1 MSANGWL
8 QLVLILGGLV
18 AITKPLGIYL
28 VRVLDPE
35 HEGPTFL
42 DRVLGPVERLV
53 YRLIGVDPTREQT
66 WQRFT
71 FSMLMFTAVPC
82 LVTYVLLRAQA
93 ALPLNP
99 QGMPAVRPDLAFNT
113 AISFATNTNW
123 QSYSGEQTMSYLS
136 QMVALVSHNFISAVV
151 GIATAAALVRG
162 VARSSGTTVGN
173 FWRDVVRQ
181 TLYLFLPASLIYAV
195 FLMWQGIP
203 MNFLPYTAA
212 KVLDQSG
219 ATAAAPAIQNIVQ
232 GPIASQIA
240 IKMLGTNG
248 GGYLNANS
256 AHPFENPTA
265 LANFVQIVLFIAV
278 ASALTYYLG
287 RLVKNQKHGWAV
299 WLSMMVML
307 CAGIVVCWWA
317 ESHGNPRMTA
327 LGVDPSMGN
336 MEGKEVRFGI
346 ANSSIFATMT
356 TATGCGAVNAMHD
369 SFTPIGGLVTL
380 ANILMGEVIFGGV
393 GSGLYGM
400 LVFVLVAIFIAGL
413 MVGRTPEYL
422 GKKIEA
428 RDVKLAALSMLVT
441 AVFVIGGTAWA
452 SVSDWAGAGL
462 NNGGPHGFSEMLY
475 AFASGTG
482 NNGSAFAG
490 LTMTPANGNVMWNLT
505 QGLAM
510 LFGRLLPAIPVMALA
525 GALAAKKATPADS
538 GSFPVSGGTFVI
550 LLTSTVVI
558 VGALTFFPA
567 LAVGPIVEHFL
578 MVGSTTTF

>member
-1 MSANGWL
+1 MTANGWL
-8 QLVLILGGLV
+8 QLALILGAMA

-42 DRVLGPVERLV
+42 DRFLGPIERFI
-53 YRLIGVDPTREQT
+53 YRLIGVDPKREQD
-66 WQRFT
+66 WKRYT
-71 FSMLMFTAVPC
+71 FSMVLFTAVPC
-82 LVTYVLLRAQA
+82 LATYVLLRLQA
-93 ALPLNP
+93 VLPLNP
-99 QGMPAVRPDLAFNT
+99 QGMAAVRPDLAFNT
-113 AISFATNTNW
+113 AASFSTNTNW
-123 QSYSGEQTMSYLS
+123 QSYGGESTMSYFS
-136 QMVALVSHNFISAVV
+136 QMVALVSHNFISAAV

-162 VARSSGTTVGN
+162 IARSSGSTLGN
-173 FWRDVVRQ
+173 FWRDIVRQ
-181 TLYLFLPASLIYAV
+181 TLYLYLPASLVYAV
-195 FLMWQGIP
+195 FLMSQGIP

-212 KVLDQSG
+212 KVVDQAG
-219 ATAAAPAIQNIVQ
+219 ATTPVVQNIVQ

-248 GGYLNANS
+248 GGYLNANA
-256 AHPFENPTA
+256 AHPFENPTT
-265 LANFVQIVLFIAV
+265 LSNFVQIVLFIAIC
-278 ASALTYYLG
+278 SALTYYLG
-287 RLVKNQKHGWAV
+287 RMVKNQKHGWAV
-299 WLSMMVML
+299 WASMFGML
-307 CAGIVVCWWA
+307 VAGILVCWWA
-317 ESHGNPRMTA
+317 EAHGNPRMEA

-346 ANSSIFATMT
+346 ANSSIFASMT

-380 ANILMGEVIFGGV
+380 GNILMGEVIFGGV

-400 LVFVLVAIFIAGL
+400 LVFVFVAIFIAGL

-441 AVFVIGGTAWA
+441 GVFVIGLTAWA
-452 SVSDWAGAGL
+452 SVSDWAAAGL
-462 NNGGPHGFSEMLY
+462 NNSGPHGFSEMLY

-490 LTMTPANGNVMWNLT
+490 LTMTPTNGNIMWNLT
-505 QGLAM
+505 QGLSM
-510 LFGRLLPAIPVMALA
+510 LLGRLLPAIPVMALA
-525 GALAAKKATPADS
+525 GALVAKKATPPDA
-538 GSFPVSGGTFVI
+538 GSFPVTGGTFVI
-550 LLTSTVVI
+550 LLTSTVLI
-558 VGALTFFPA
+558 VGALTFLPA

-578 MVGSTTTF
+578 MVGSTTTY

>member
-8 QLVLILGGLV
+8 QLVLILGGLIAV
-18 AITKPLGIYL
+18 TKPLGIYL

-42 DRVLGPVERLV
+42 DGVLGPIERFI
-53 YRLIGVDPTREQT
+53 YRVIGVDPKREQD
-66 WQRFT
+66 WKRYT
-71 FSMLMFTAVPC
+71 FSMLLFTAVPC
-82 LVTYVLLRAQA
+82 IFTYVLLRVQDH
-93 ALPLNP
+93 LPLNP
-99 QGMPAVRPDLAFNT
+99 QGMSAVRPDLAFNT

-123 QSYSGEQTMSYLS
+123 QGYGGESTMSYFS
-136 QMVALVSHNFISAVV
+136 QMVALVSHNFISAAV

-162 VARSSGTTVGN
+162 IARSSGSTVGN

-181 TLYLFLPASLIYAV
+181 TLYLYLPASLLYAV
-195 FLMWQGIP
+195 FLMSQGIP

-212 KVLDQSG
+212 KVVDQAG
-219 ATAAAPAIQNIVQ
+219 ATTPVVQNIVQ

-248 GGYLNANS
+248 GGYVNVNAS
-256 AHPFENPTA
+256 HPFENPTT
-265 LANFVQIVLFIAV
+265 LSNFVQIILFIAIC
-278 ASALTYYLG
+278 SGLTYYLG
-287 RLVKNQKHGWAV
+287 RMVKNQKHGWAV
-299 WLSMMVML
+299 WASMFGML
-307 CAGIVVCWWA
+307 VVGIVVCWWA
-317 ESHGNPRMTA
+317 EAHGNPRMTA
-327 LGVDPSMGN
+327 LGVDPALGN
-336 MEGKEVRFGI
+336 MEGKDVRFGV
-346 ANSSIFATMT
+346 ANSSIFASMT

-380 ANILMGEVIFGGV
+380 GNILMGEVIFGGV

-400 LVFVLVAIFIAGL
+400 LIFVFVAIFIAGL

-428 RDVKLAALSMLVT
+428 RDVKLAALSLLVT
-441 AVFVIGGTAWA
+441 AVFVIGGTALACESSWA
-452 SVSDWAGAGL
+452 AAGL
-462 NNGGPHGFSEMLY
+462 NNNGPHGFSEMLY

-490 LTMTPANGNVMWNLT
+490 LTMTPTNGNIMWNLT
-505 QGLAM
+505 QGMAI

-525 GALAAKKATPADS
+525 GALVVKKATPPDA
-538 GSFPVSGGTFVI
+538 GSFPVSGAMFVV
-550 LLTSTVVI
+550 LLTSTVLI

>member
-1 MSANGWL
+1 MTANGWL

-42 DRVLGPVERLV
+42 DRVLGPIERLM
-53 YRLIGVDPTREQT
+53 YRAIGVDPTREQHWKRYT
-66 WQRFT
+66 L
-71 FSMLMFTAVPC
+71 SMVLFTAIPC
-82 LVTYVLLRAQA
+82 FATYVLLRAQA
-93 ALPLNP
+93 LLPLNP
-99 QGMPAVRPDLAFNT
+99 QGLTAVRPDLAFNT
-113 AISFATNTNW
+113 AVSFSTNTNW
-123 QSYSGEQTMSYLS
+123 QSYGGETTMSYFS
-136 QMVALVSHNFISAVV
+136 QMVALVSHNFISPAV

-162 VARSSGTTVGN
+162 IARSSGTTVGN
-173 FWRDVVRQ
+173 FWRDIVRQ
-181 TLYLFLPASLIYAV
+181 TLYLFLPASLLYAV

-203 MNFLPYTAA
+203 MNFLPNTAA
-212 KVLDQSG
+212 KVVDQAG
-219 ATAAAPAIQNIVQ
+219 AATPVVQNIAQ

-248 GGYLNANS
+248 GGYMNVNA
-256 AHPFENPTA
+256 AHPFENPTT
-265 LANFVQIVLFIAV
+265 LSNFVQIVLFIAL

-287 RLVKNQKHGWAV
+287 RLVRNQKHGWAV
-299 WLSMMVML
+299 WSTMFGML
-307 CAGIVVCWWA
+307 VAGILVCWWA
-317 ESHGNPRMTA
+317 EANGNPRLAA

-336 MEGKEVRFGI
+336 MEGKDIRFGV

-380 ANILMGEVIFGGV
+380 GNILLGEVVFGGV
-393 GSGLYGM
+393 GCGLYGM
-400 LVFVLVAIFIAGL
+400 LVFVFVAIFIAGL

-441 AVFVIGGTAWA
+441 SVFVIGGTAWA
-452 SVSDWAGAGL
+452 SVSEWAAAGL
-462 NNGGPHGFSEMLY
+462 NNNGPHGFSEMLY

-490 LTMTPANGNVMWNLT
+490 LTMTPASGNIMWNLT
-505 QGLAM
+505 QGLSM

-525 GALAAKKATPADS
+525 GSLVAKKATPLDA
-538 GSFPVSGGTFVI
+538 GSFPVTGGTFII
-550 LLTSTVVI
+550 LLASTVLI

>member
-1 MSANGWL
+1 MAANGWL
-8 QLVLILGGLV
+8 QLVLILAGLV

-42 DRVLGPVERLV
+42 DRILGPIERLI
-53 YRLIGVDPTREQT
+53 YRAIGVDPRREQHWERYT
-66 WQRFT
+66 L
-71 FSMLMFTAVPC
+71 SMILFTAIPC
-82 LVTYVLLRAQA
+82 LATYVLLRAQA
-93 ALPLNP
+93 LLPLNP
-99 QGMPAVRPDLAFNT
+99 QGMTAVRPDLAFNT
-113 AISFATNTNW
+113 AVSFSTNTNW
-123 QSYSGEQTMSYLS
+123 QSYSGEATMSYFS
-136 QMVALVSHNFISAVV
+136 QMVALVSHNFISPAV

-162 VARSSGTTVGN
+162 IARSSGKTVGN

-181 TLYLFLPASLIYAV
+181 TLYLFLPASLVYAV

-203 MNFLPYTAA
+203 MNFLPNTAA
-212 KVLDQSG
+212 RLVDQAG
-219 ATAAAPAIQNIVQ
+219 AATPMVQNIAQ

-248 GGYLNANS
+248 GGYMNANA
-256 AHPFENPTA
+256 AHPFENPTT
-265 LANFVQIVLFIAV
+265 LSNFVQIVLFIAV

-287 RLVKNQKHGWAV
+287 RMVKNQKHGWAV
-299 WLSMMVML
+299 WATMFGML
-307 CAGIVVCWWA
+307 VAGVVVCWWA
-317 ESHGNPRMTA
+317 EAHGNPRLAA
-327 LGVDPSMGN
+327 LGVDPTMGN
-336 MEGKEVRFGI
+336 MEGKEVRFGV
-346 ANSSIFATMT
+346 ANSSIFAALT

-380 ANILMGEVIFGGV
+380 GNILLGEVVFGGV

-400 LVFVLVAIFIAGL
+400 LIFVFVAIFIAGL

-441 AVFVIGGTAWA
+441 SVFVIGGTAWA
-452 SVSDWAGAGL
+452 SVSDWGAAGL
-462 NNGGPHGFSEMLY
+462 NNNGPHGFSEILY
-475 AFASGTG
+475 AFGSGTG

-490 LTMTPANGNVMWNLT
+490 LTMTPTNGNIMWNMT
-505 QGLAM
+505 QGLSM

-525 GALAAKKATPADS
+525 GALVAKKATPPDA
-538 GSFPVSGGTFVI
+538 GSFPVTGGTFIV
-550 LLTSTVVI
+550 LLASTVLI

-578 MVGSTTTF
+578 MVGSTATF

>member
-1 MSANGWL
+1 MAANGWL
-8 QLVLILGGLV
+8 QLVLILGGLAAV
-18 AITKPLGIYL
+18 TKPLGIYL

-42 DRVLGPVERLV
+42 DRILGPVERLI
-53 YRLIGVDPTREQT
+53 YRVIGVDPRREQHWARYT
-66 WQRFT
+66 L
-71 FSMLMFTAVPC
+71 SMVLFTAVPC
-82 LVTYVLLRAQA
+82 LATYVLLRAQA
-93 ALPLNP
+93 LLPLNP
-99 QGMPAVRPDLAFNT
+99 QGMTAVRPDLAFNT
-113 AISFATNTNW
+113 AVSFSTNTNW
-123 QSYSGEQTMSYLS
+123 QSYSGETTMSYFS
-136 QMVALVSHNFISAVV
+136 QMVALVSHNFISAAV

-162 VARSSGTTVGN
+162 IARSSGKTVGN

-181 TLYLFLPASLIYAV
+181 TLYLFLPASLLYAV

-203 MNFLPYTAA
+203 MNFLPNTAA
-212 KVLDQSG
+212 RVVDQAG
-219 ATAAAPAIQNIVQ
+219 AATPIVQNIAQ

-248 GGYLNANS
+248 GGYMNANA
-256 AHPFENPTA
+256 AHPFENPTT
-265 LANFVQIVLFIAV
+265 LSNFVQIVLFIAI

-287 RLVKNQKHGWAV
+287 RMVKNQKHGWAV
-299 WLSMMVML
+299 WATMFGML
-307 CAGIVVCWWA
+307 VAGVVVCWWA
-317 ESHGNPRMTA
+317 EAHGNPRLAA

-336 MEGKEVRFGI
+336 MEGKEVRFGV
-346 ANSSIFATMT
+346 ANSSIFATLT

-380 ANILMGEVIFGGV
+380 GNILLGEVVFGGV

-400 LVFVLVAIFIAGL
+400 LVFVFVAIFIAGL

-441 AVFVIGGTAWA
+441 SVFVIGGTAWA
-452 SVSDWAGAGL
+452 SVSNWGAAGL
-462 NNGGPHGFSEMLY
+462 NNNGPHGFSEILY
-475 AFASGTG
+475 AFGSGTG

-490 LTMTPANGNVMWNLT
+490 LTMTPTNGNVMWNLT
-505 QGLAM
+505 QGLSM

-525 GALAAKKATPADS
+525 GALVAKKATPPDA
-538 GSFPVSGGTFVI
+538 GSFPVTGGTFIV
-550 LLTSTVVI
+550 LLAGTVLI

-578 MVGSTTTF
+578 MVGSTMTF

>member
-1 MSANGWL
+1 MNANGWL
-8 QLVLILGGLV
+8 QLALILGGLV

-42 DRVLGPVERLV
+42 DRFLGPFERLV
-53 YRLIGVDPTREQT
+53 YRVIGIDPNKEQT
-66 WQRFT
+66 WKRYT
-71 FSMLMFTAVPC
+71 LSMILFTAIPC
-82 LVTYVLLRAQA
+82 LFTYVLLRAQA
-93 ALPLNP
+93 LLPLNP
-99 QGMPAVRPDLAFNT
+99 QGLAAVRPDLAFNT
-113 AISFATNTNW
+113 AVSFSTNTNW
-123 QSYSGEQTMSYLS
+123 QSYGGESTMSYLS
-136 QMVALVSHNFISAVV
+136 QMVALVVHNFISPCV
-151 GIATAAALVRG
+151 GIAVAAALVRG
-162 VARSSGTTVGN
+162 IARSSGTTVGN

-181 TLYLFLPASLIYAV
+181 TIYLFLPAALIYAI
-195 FLMWQGIP
+195 FLMSQGIP

-212 KVLDQSG
+212 KALDQAG
-219 ATAAAPAIQNIVQ
+219 AATPVVQNIAQ

-248 GGYLNANS
+248 GGYMNVNA
-256 AHPFENPTA
+256 AHPFENPTT
-265 LANFVQIVLFIAV
+265 LSNFVQIVLFIAIC
-278 ASALTYYLG
+278 SGLTYYLG

-299 WLSMMVML
+299 WASMFGML
-307 CAGIVVCWWA
+307 AAGILVCWWA
-317 ESHGNPRMTA
+317 EAHGNPRLTA
-327 LGVDPSMGN
+327 LGVDPAMGN
-336 MEGKEVRFGI
+336 MEGKDVRFGV

-380 ANILMGEVIFGGV
+380 GNILMGEVIFGGV
-393 GSGLYGM
+393 GCGLYGM
-400 LVFVLVAIFIAGL
+400 LVFVFVAIFIAGL

-452 SVSDWAGAGL
+452 SVSDWGLAGL
-462 NNGGPHGFSEMLY
+462 NNSGPHGFSEILY

-490 LTMTPANGNVMWNLT
+490 LTLTPTNGNIMWNLT
-505 QGLAM
+505 QGLSM
-510 LFGRLLPAIPVMALA
+510 LFGRILPAVPVMALA
-525 GALAAKKATPADS
+525 GALVAKRATPADA
-538 GSFPVSGGTFVI
+538 GSFPVSGATFVI
-550 LLTSTVVI
+550 LLTSTVLI

-578 MVGSTTTF
+578 MVGSSTTF

>member
-8 QLVLILGGLV
+8 QLALILAGLL

-35 HEGPTFL
+35 VEGPTFL
-42 DRVLGPVERLV
+42 DRVLGPVERFI
-53 YRLIGVDPTREQT
+53 YRLVGVDPAREQG
-66 WQRFT
+66 WRRYT
-71 FSMLMFTAVPC
+71 FSMIMFTAVPT

-99 QGMPAVRPDLAFNT
+99 QGLTAVRPDLAFNT
-113 AISFATNTNW
+113 AVSFSTNTNW
-123 QSYSGEQTMSYLS
+123 QSYGGESTMSYFS
-136 QMVALVSHNFISAVV
+136 QMVALVSHNFISAAV

-162 VARSSGTTVGN
+162 IARSSGSTVGN
-173 FWRDVVRQ
+173 FWRDIIRQ
-181 TLYLFLPASLIYAV
+181 TLYLFLPASLLYAV
-195 FLMWQGIP
+195 FLMSQGIP

-212 KVLDQSG
+212 KVVDQAG
-219 ATAAAPAIQNIVQ
+219 AATPVVQNIVQ

-248 GGYLNANS
+248 GGYVNVNA
-256 AHPFENPTA
+256 AHPFENPTT
-265 LANFVQIVLFIAV
+265 LSNFVQIVLFIAIG
-278 ASALTYYLG
+278 SALTYYLG
-287 RLVKNQKHGWAV
+287 RMVKSQKHGWAV
-299 WLSMMVML
+299 WTSMFGML
-307 CAGIVVCWWA
+307 VVGILVCWWA
-317 ESHGNPRMTA
+317 EANGNPRMTA

-336 MEGKEVRFGI
+336 MEGKDIRFGI
-346 ANSSIFATMT
+346 ANSSIFASMT

-380 ANILMGEVIFGGV
+380 GNILMGEVIFGGV

-400 LVFVLVAIFIAGL
+400 LIFVFVAIFIAGL

-428 RDVKLAALSMLVT
+428 RDVKLAALSLLVT
-441 AVFVIGGTAWA
+441 AVFVIGLTSWA
-452 SVSDWAGAGL
+452 SQADWAAAGL
-462 NNGGPHGFSEMLY
+462 NNGGPHGFSEILY

-490 LTMTPANGNVMWNLT
+490 LTATPSNGNIMWNLT
-505 QGLAM
+505 IGLSM
-510 LFGRLLPAIPVMALA
+510 LFGRLLPAIPVLALA
-525 GALAAKKATPADS
+525 GALVAKKATPQDA
-538 GSFPVSGGTFVI
+538 GSFPVTGGLFVV

-567 LAVGPIVEHFL
+567 LAVGPIVEHYL